1 MSKGNDSIQKT
12 IFVALA
18 VSLVCAVFV
27 SAAAVMLK
35 PIQEVN
41 KKLTIKENVLRAAGL
56 IQGEAKPSK
65 QKIEELFSQVT
76 PAIVELETGRYVDP
90 KTLGLDSAD
99 QFDER
104 RAAKDPKLSEMLPGD
119 QDIAKLKRQEK
130 YAKVYLVKKDGKLD
144 KVVLPIRGYG
154 LWSTLWGFIAFE
166 SDGNTV
172 AGLTFYEHA
181 ETPGLGGEVDNPRW
195 KAQWPGKKVYDE
207 KGQVRAKLV
216 KGGVVKGSPDEPYA
230 VDALAGATLTS
241 RGVSNLVQYWLGEYG
256 FKKYL
261 ERVAK
266 GEANNV

>member
-1 MSKGNDSIQKT
+1 M
-12 IFVALA
+12 
-18 VSLVCAVFV
+18 
-27 SAAAVMLK
+27 
-35 PIQEVN
+35 
-41 KKLTIKENVLRAAGL
+41 
-56 IQGEAKPSK
+56 
-65 QKIEELFSQVT
+65 
-76 PAIVELETGRYVDP
+76 
-90 KTLGLDSAD
+90 
-99 QFDER
+99 
-104 RAAKDPKLSEMLPGD
+104 SEMLPGD